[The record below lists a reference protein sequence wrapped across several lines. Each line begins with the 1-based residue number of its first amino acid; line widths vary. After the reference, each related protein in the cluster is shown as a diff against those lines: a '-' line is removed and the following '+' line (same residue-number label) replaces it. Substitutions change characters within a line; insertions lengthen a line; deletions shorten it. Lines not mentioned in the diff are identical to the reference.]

1 MNAHSRYTDVRA
13 VGGAYITPYAPRSHA
28 PIPFFACRIPAGF
41 PSPAN
46 DYLDDGLDLNDLII
60 RHPAATFFVRVE
72 GESMIGAGIHPGDT
86 LVVDRAE
93 SPADGSV
100 VVAVLDGEFTVKRI
114 CKREGA
120 VFLAS
125 ENERMPPIALS
136 EEMDFEV
143 WGVVTYVIHQVK

>member
-1 MNAHSRYTDVRA
+1 MLF
-13 VGGAYITPYAPRSHA
+13 RS
-28 PIPFFACRIPAGF
+28 
-41 PSPAN
+41 
-46 DYLDDGLDLNDLII
+46 
-60 RHPAATFFVRVE
+60 
-72 GESMIGAGIHPGDT
+72 
-86 LVVDRAE
+86 
-93 SPADGSV
+93 
-100 VVAVLDGEFTVKRI
+100 EFTVKRI